1 MTGIKT
7 NLDDLRHRVERVWTL
22 YKMANLREGVDR
34 KAEVPPD
41 QWIGKSGFKNY
52 VDQTPLNREDIEGMV
67 ENYYAEWGW
76 DRKTGVPTPAALE
89 ILGLTEH

>member
-1 MTGIKT
+1 
-7 NLDDLRHRVERVWTL
+7 
-22 YKMANLREGVDR
+22 MANLREGLDR